1 MAMSDSSGGS
11 GDASVK
17 GKTAQY
23 NAAKLNQPRQN
34 IAERL
39 QPSGYQHVKSCEQ

>member
-34 IAERL
+34 LAGPMHRDTAREKNL
-39 QPSGYQHVKSCEQ
+39 